1 MIIIPIHNER
11 EKNMHIGKRRLAALA
26 AVVAACAASAQAQSC
41 DVDDY
46 VTKAIGIEEPWVEN
60 AGYLFAQYDHAAD
73 PQALTLAPELE
84 SRFSDRVGMELD
96 LPAYTAQAPLGRGA
110 SAFGPLAA
118 GLKFGA
124 LHSCDMG
131 RGRATLL
138 SVEVEGQYWADRNT
152 TVLPGEGNSATLQA
166 MWAQLWYPWFTTG
179 EVGYTQR
186 IGGGV
191 ASGGFVNAALGRALD
206 SAHSVQIEVELDN
219 QATLADGSRGFEG
232 SVMPQFAWRPS
243 PRWLFALGEQASLQQ
258 GALRPQW
265 STWLMVEREFT
276 P

>member
-1 MIIIPIHNER
+1 ML
-11 EKNMHIGKRRLAALA
+11 KGKPRLLALAALA
-26 AVVAACAASAQAQSC
+26 AGCTVAAHAQSC

-46 VTKAIGIEEPWVEN
+46 ITKAIGVEEPWVEN

-73 PQALTLAPELE
+73 LQALTLAPELE
-84 SRFSDRVGMELD
+84 ARFSDRVGMELD
-96 LPAYTAQAPLGRGA
+96 LPAYTAQTPLGRGA

-118 GLKFGA
+118 GLKLGA
-124 LHSCDMG
+124 LHRCDMG
-131 RGRATLL
+131 RGHATLL
-138 SVEVEGQYWADRNT
+138 TVEVEAQYWGARNT
-152 TVLPGEGNSATLQA
+152 TVLPGAGNSATLQA

-179 EVGYTQR
+179 EIGYTQR

-191 ASGGFVNAALGRALD
+191 ASGGFVNASLGRALD
-206 SAHSVQIEVELDN
+206 SAHSVQLEVELDN

-232 SVMPQFAWRPS
+232 SVMPQVAWRPS

-258 GALRPQW
+258 GGLSPQW
-265 STWLMVEREFT
+265 STWLMIEREFT

>member
-1 MIIIPIHNER
+1 MQNE
-11 EKNMHIGKRRLAALA
+11 NKRRLAALVA
-26 AVVAACAASAQAQSC
+26 AVATSTVAAHAQSC

-46 VTKAIGIEEPWVEN
+46 ITKAIGVEEPWVEN
-60 AGYLFAQYDHAAD
+60 AAYLFGQYDHAA

-84 SRFSDRVGMELD
+84 ARFSERVGMELD
-96 LPAYTAQAPLGRGA
+96 LPAYTAQTPLGRGA

-118 GLKFGA
+118 GVKLNA
-124 LHSCDMG
+124 LHRCDMG

-138 SVEVEGQYWADRNT
+138 SVEVEAQYWGDRNT
-152 TVLPGEGNSATLQA
+152 TVLPGQGNSATLQA

-186 IGGGV
+186 VGAGV

-206 SAHSVQIEVELDN
+206 SAHSLQLEVELDN

-232 SVMPQFAWRPS
+232 SVMPQVAWRPS
-243 PRWLFALGEQASLQQ
+243 PRWLFALGEQASVQQ
-258 GALRPQW
+258 GDLRPQW
-265 STWLMVEREFT
+265 STWLMVERELT